1 MTSSQQT
8 QWEVWNFT
16 FSDLGSSFMQPA
28 DLNPALKDF
37 KYRESRKTD
46 VKPFFL
52 KALLDLTKHI
62 L

>member
-1 MTSSQQT
+1 
-8 QWEVWNFT
+8 
-16 FSDLGSSFMQPA
+16 MQPA

-37 KYRESRKTD
+37 KYRESRKND
-46 VKPFFL
+46 VKPFLL